1 MKEPDFRARRP
12 QPEETTSTYAA
23 RLEAEGH
30 EEMFIRKGLAH
41 HFNMGVDEM
50 GEFFEKFREARLRHI
65 ELLSEMHPNR
75 TEYSLIVKVSRNLG
89 ISREDAERWVH
100 AFRQAGETKP

>member
-12 QPEETTSTYAA
+12 RPDETASAYSA

-30 EEMFIRKGLAH
+30 EEIFIRKGVAH

-50 GEFFEKFREARLRHI
+50 GDFFEKFAKARVRHI
-65 ELLSEMHPNR
+65 ALLSEMHPNR

-89 ISREDAERWVH
+89 ISREAAERWVR
-100 AFRQAGETKP
+100 AFERTKTEP